1 MRFLP
6 LVAIGLA
13 MATTVQAA
21 PPTSSQQCE
30 SKITLAS
37 AKFAQCR
44 LTAES
49 KAAKGALVGQKFTD
63 ALGKC
68 TTKLSDAYAKALLTH
83 GVDCDVTEPS
93 AAFDVYLTQC
103 SDDTVVA
110 AGGGALP
117 DNVGDLA
124 TCNAGTAAV
133 GDVLSGKTF
142 SSSAGL
148 GATGTMANNGAVSI
162 TPGTGSQSIAAGYHN
177 GSGSVAGDAD
187 LVAGNIASGVN
198 IFGVTGTVTAGS
210 SNNQLLKTGQ
220 TTSYGTGTDGNLQ
233 LGGARSYVDNLDG
246 TVTDTKTGLMWEK
259 KSDDGSIHDKD
270 NTYTWSTGAPWNNTG
285 TAFTTFLATLN
296 AGGGFAG
303 HTDWRL
309 PNSFELY
316 SIVNLQNV
324 LPAVDSAFN
333 NSCAAAC
340 TVTTCS
346 CTVSSYYWSSS
357 TYALST
363 TIAWTVDFLDGAVT
377 ATYKTNGY
385 YVRAVRGGS

>member
-210 SNNQLLKTGQ
+210 SNQLLKTGQ

-270 NTYTWSTGAPWNNTG
+270 TLYTWSTGAPFNNTG
-285 TAFTTFLATLN
+285 TAFTTFLAALN
-296 AGGGFAG
+296 AAGGFAG

-309 PNSFELY
+309 PNRFELE
-316 SIVNLQNV
+316 SIVNLQNFN
-324 LPAVDSAFN
+324 PAVDSAFN

-357 TYALST
+357 TYAGNT
-363 TIAWTVDFLDGAVT
+363 TSAWIVYFFDGGVY
-377 ATYKTNGY
+377 ATSKTDSY